1 LFGLLAGE
9 AVRVALRGCLPG
21 AARQP
26 LTFFAFAK
34 ESKQRKATASRCPCG
49 VPKKW
54 NGKAGSETNSPSAQT
69 SFASFSALPLHFLA
83 APQRIFNSNGNGKT
97 ASANAIPGQHPFHDF
112 AKPHLEDRC

>member
-1 LFGLLAGE
+1 MRFALGGE
-9 AVRVALRGCLPG
+9 LPG

-34 ESKQRKATASRCPCG
+34 ESKQRKATASRCPFG

-54 NGKAGSETNSPSAQT
+54 SGKAGSETNSPSAQT

-83 APQRIFNSNGNGKT
+83 APQRIFKSNGNGNGNGNGKT
-97 ASANAIPGQHPFHDF
+97 ASADVIPRQHPIHDF
-112 AKPHLEDRC
+112 AKPHLENRC